1 MKYLSLTVVG
11 LLMVVMSG
19 CSMFSKKTEPLPEP
33 ATNNGLSNAEKELDA
48 ATAERLSK
56 VSASI
61 GISYVLAQNNTE
73 TLNNN
78 VLISE
83 LRLAKTLSGKSEEKD
98 WVTVKKRVEAA
109 LGGGDLA
116 KLYEKE
122 QAEAASLRNKL
133 KDADAKYEAEK
144 AKKQAEYNAKLAE
157 KEIEIRNRKMEL
169 EQERIAK
176 TMERFTWAGI
186 GMLSV
191 GLLLTIIS
199 PMPILKKTGMAL
211 TVTGM
216 VIGSVPFIGEEPW
229 FKYVAGGSGVLMAM
243 VFMYKSFF
251 SKVDNQCIDINQ
263 DKS

>member
-1 MKYLSLTVVG
+1 MRKYQLFIISFT
-11 LLMVVMSG
+11 LLLAG
-19 CSMFSKKTEPLPEP
+19 CFTAKKTEPLPEP
-33 ATNNGLSNAEKELDA
+33 ATNNGLSAAEKELDK
-48 ATAERLSK
+48 ATDERLSK

-61 GISYVLAQNNTE
+61 GISYVLAQNNPSS
-73 TLNNN
+73 LNNN

-133 KDADAKYEAEK
+133 KDADARYEAEK

-157 KEIEIRNRKMEL
+157 KEIEIKNRQMEL

-199 PMPILKKTGMAL
+199 PSAILKKVGMAL
-211 TVTGM
+211 TVSGM
-216 VIGSVPFIGEEPW
+216 LVSSIPFIGNEPW
-229 FKYVAGGSGVLMAM
+229 FKYAAGG
-243 VFMYKSFF
+243 VFGLLILVFIYKSFF
-251 SKVDNQCIDINQ
+251 PKVDNSCIDINQ

>member
-1 MKYLSLTVVG
+1 MNYLSLTAVG

-19 CSMFSKKTEPLPEP
+19 CSMFSGKTEPLPEP

-61 GISYVLAQNNTE
+61 GISYVLAQNNPE

-78 VLISE
+78 ILISE

-98 WVTVKKRVEAA
+98 WVTVKKRVESA

-169 EQERIAK
+169 EQERMAK

-186 GMLSV
+186 AMLSV

-199 PMPILKKTGMAL
+199 PSAILKRTGMAL
-211 TVTGM
+211 TVAGM
-216 VIGSVPFIGEEPW
+216 LVSSIPFIGNEPW
-229 FKYVAGGSGVLMAM
+229 FKYAAGGVFGILIMA
-243 VFMYKSFF
+243 FIYKSFF
-251 SKVDNQCIDINQ
+251 PKVDKPCIDINQ
-263 DKS
+263 DNS